1 LSERILERYS
11 LEITTLSPVYVGDG
25 GRLTPLD
32 YLEKDRV
39 IHVIN
44 EDKLFEELERRGL
57 VNDFINY
64 VERARDASLKDFVE
78 RFMRGVGPRVYES
91 MTRYSL
97 EILSGRGEGK
107 QILTFIRNAEGRA
120 YIPGSEVKGAMRI
133 ALMHSIL
140 EGEPA
145 RASRILGM
153 LASDQRDEDVLL
165 RPRIGE
171 PHGDLGRL
179 IRPSDSSPIDRVC
192 VAQMYR
198 VSTRLDKP
206 IPLSLVGVI
215 PGNVATRASLTL
227 VSSERIIGEI
237 GGPVSIQDIVDACM
251 RRTRK
256 VIELEKRRIQR
267 IIQGASRSPAWADL
281 NKFYDNLQLELDQCK
296 ELEAVLRIGG
306 GQGLYSTT
314 LIPALIDDKN
324 FRMMME
330 MRGAEAGRRLKEVR
344 GLLSHGRPY
353 NVKAVDVNGK
363 LMPLGWVRVVF
374 REA

>member
-11 LEITTLSPVYVGDG
+11 LEITTLSPVHIGDG

-32 YLEKDRV
+32 YLEKDRL

-44 EDKLFEELERRGL
+44 EDRLFEELERRRL
-57 VNDFINY
+57 ISHFISY
-64 VERARDASLKDFVE
+64 VERTRDASLKDFIE
-78 RFMRGVGPRVYES
+78 RLMRDVGPRVYES
-91 MTRYSL
+91 MAKYSL

-120 YIPGSEVKGAMRI
+120 YIPGSEIKGAMRI

-140 EGEPA
+140 ERDPA
-145 RASRILGM
+145 KISRVLGM
-153 LASDQRDEDVLL
+153 LVSDPRNEDILL

-198 VSTRLDKP
+198 TSTRLDSP
-206 IPLSLVGVI
+206 IPLSLVEVV
-215 PGNVATRASLTL
+215 PENVAARASLTL
-227 VSSERIIGEI
+227 VSSERIIREI
-237 GGPVSIQDIVDACM
+237 GGPVSVQDIVDACM
-251 RRTRK
+251 RKARR
-256 VIELEKRRIQR
+256 VIELEKRRIQKM
-267 IIQGASRSPAWADL
+267 IQGASRHPVWASL
-281 NKFYDNLQLELDQCK
+281 NEFYDNLLRELDRCRG
-296 ELEAVLRIGG
+296 LEAVLRIGG

-314 LIPALIDDKN
+314 LISALINDNN
-324 FRMMME
+324 FRRIIE
-330 MRGAEAGRRLKEVR
+330 AREAEAGRRLKEVR
-344 GLLSHGRPY
+344 KLLSRGRPC
-353 NVKAVDVNGK
+353 NIKVVDINGRF
-363 LMPLGWVRVVF
+363 MPLGWVRVVF